1 MSNLRHLRQST
12 LTYFSAQYAP
22 LIKAAYTCPIYKNL
36 PAAGENNRALLRLK
50 NDPVQI
56 SAMRFFYFLLYTS
69 LLTGC
74 LLPDTQKKSTDSTIS
89 QLSGLYSGTTDFYPS
104 AGVATEGIVT
114 LLLFV
119 EDTAYLLRTDEA
131 YVGTYT
137 QDGLGGIKLTMTP
150 YTYGNADTTNNVYS
164 GTAAANAVAQEF
176 TAVLTSG
183 QGLVASYT
191 STLGAGYLDLS
202 LDTDRAGSVTLA
214 AIEGSWKSTDQ
225 VQDINANG
233 RFLNYNTADSCQT
246 DGQLISN
253 GALYDLNMT
262 RINCVDM
269 AGDAEG
275 LGFLLGT
282 GELNYV
288 ARSSNNLLWMQF
300 DPDVLTNASSTTTT
314 TSP

>member
-1 MSNLRHLRQST
+1 MRIF
-12 LTYFSAQYAP
+12 Y
-22 LIKAAYTCPIYKNL
+22 
-36 PAAGENNRALLRLK
+36 LLLC
-50 NDPVQI
+50 
-56 SAMRFFYFLLYTS
+56 SG

-89 QLSGLYSGTTDFYPS
+89 QLSGLYSGTTDFYPNT
-104 AGVATEGIVT
+104 GVATEGIVT

-119 EDTAYLLRTDEA
+119 EDTVYLLRTDEA

-137 QDGLGGIKLTMTP
+137 QDGLGGIQLTMTP

-164 GTAAANAVAQEF
+164 GSAPANAVAQEF

-191 STLGAGYLDLS
+191 STLGSGYLDLT

-214 AIEGSWKSTDQ
+214 AIEGSWKTTDQ
-225 VQDINANG
+225 VQDINASG

-246 DGQLISN
+246 DGQLTSN
-253 GALYDLNMT
+253 GALYDLSLT

-314 TSP
+314 TP